1 MLVDILRHGEVER
14 PGRFYGSTDVALSD
28 RGVWQM
34 EAATRGGAWEAI
46 YSSPLQRCAGFARRL
61 SERSGL
67 PLTLDSR
74 LAEIGFGA
82 WEGRSAEEIM
92 VSEPGVLE
100 GYWTDP
106 SAHTPEDA
114 EPVSSLYRRVVEA
127 ITEITGARQEGR
139 LLLITHGGVIRS
151 LLAWTLRMPLSAL
164 LQIEVAEGATSRI
177 RIPASGRPSLVF
189 HDGGALC

>member
-1 MLVDILRHGEVER
+1 VLVDILRHGEVER

-34 EAATRGGAWEAI
+34 EAATRGGAWDTI

-106 SAHTPEDA
+106 SAHAPEDA

-127 ITEITGARQEGR
+127 ITEITGARQEGH